1 MLARSGNM
9 TWTQT
14 YSRGVM
20 CGARFII
27 LLLPRWWP
35 SVLQIGDHVPFYSTA
50 NGSRKRVPEMCA
62 PSEPVLVA
70 SGANS
75 LRLGAEQSL

>member
-1 MLARSGNM
+1 MLVTTMSGLYH
-9 TWTQT
+9 T
-14 YSRGVM
+14 GVVLQNELVLASYQGRI
-20 CGARFII
+20 CDH
-27 LLLPRWWP
+27 PP
-35 SVLQIGDHVPFYSTA
+35 SVLQTGDHVPFYSTA

-75 LRLGAEQSL
+75 LRLGAERSL

>member
-1 MLARSGNM
+1 MLVTTMSGLYH
-9 TWTQT
+9 T
-14 YSRGVM
+14 GV
-20 CGARFII
+20 
-27 LLLPRWWP
+27 
-35 SVLQIGDHVPFYSTA
+35 VLQNELVLASYQGRICDHRCSETGDHVPFYSTA

-75 LRLGAEQSL
+75 LRLGAERSL